1 MTIEETGSSQDC
13 LMAGAGRAV
22 PYNALLNETTMT
34 NFSMENYE
42 RKEVKLPSF
51 ALFLNLIVNLLHLQI
66 YLSHCILN
74 ILVLRKESIDMTL
87 FLFIIGLIFLILA
100 IISLGIFNKRRTT
113 RSSQERAFFYLL
125 LSIAC
130 LGLCIATY
138 VFRLKII

>member
-1 MTIEETGSSQDC
+1 
-13 LMAGAGRAV
+13 
-22 PYNALLNETTMT
+22 
-34 NFSMENYE
+34 MENYE
-42 RKEVKLPSF
+42 RKEVKIPSF
-51 ALFLNLIVNLLHLQI
+51 ALFLNSFVNLLHLQI

-87 FLFIIGLIFLILA
+87 FLFIIGLIFLIFA
-100 IISLGIFNKRRTT
+100 IISLGIFNKRRPT